1 MIYRVSAH
9 FKELFKMK
17 ILVIVDMQND
27 FINGALGTPEA
38 QAVVGDVAK
47 KISGFDG
54 DLICITKD
62 THRSADYLKTQEGQ
76 LLPVEHCI
84 EGTHGWRLDD
94 IIATAISHA
103 AIDAGKSVSVFQKG
117 TFGSVELGDYL
128 VELSARMKQRI
139 EEIVFVGLCTD
150 ICVISNALLVKAFLP
165 ETKITVDAACCAGDF
180 SPLANLMVHEVIQIG
195 YELLLPINLISKI
208 PSDGLCGKTDEDNLG
223 FTYAHLDAYIMYGT
237 SGIEEIDKKIT
248 SMHDHNLH
256 KLNPMPAYGTTIF

>member
-38 QAVVGDVAK
+38 QATVGNVAK

-62 THRSADYLKTQEGQ
+62 THRSGDYLKTQEGQ

-84 EGTHGWRLDD
+84 EETHGWRLDD
-94 IIATAISHA
+94 IIATAVSHA
-103 AIDAGKSVSVFQKG
+103 AIDAEKSVSVFQKG

-128 VELSARMKQRI
+128 VELSARRKQRI

-165 ETKITVDAACCAGDF
+165 ETKITVDAACCAGVTPT
-180 SPLANLMVHEVIQIG
+180 SHKNALAAMKACQINVENWEV
-195 YELLLPINLISKI
+195 
-208 PSDGLCGKTDEDNLG
+208 
-223 FTYAHLDAYIMYGT
+223 
-237 SGIEEIDKKIT
+237 
-248 SMHDHNLH
+248 
-256 KLNPMPAYGTTIF
+256 

>member
-38 QAVVGDVAK
+38 QAAVGNVAK

-94 IIATAISHA
+94 IIATAVSHA
-103 AIDAGKSVSVFQKG
+103 AIDAEKSVSVFQKG

-128 VELSARMKQRI
+128 VELSARRKQRI

-165 ETKITVDAACCAGDF
+165 ETKITVDAACCAGVTPA
-180 SPLANLMVHEVIQIG
+180 SHKNALAAMKACQINVENWEV
-195 YELLLPINLISKI
+195 
-208 PSDGLCGKTDEDNLG
+208 
-223 FTYAHLDAYIMYGT
+223 
-237 SGIEEIDKKIT
+237 
-248 SMHDHNLH
+248 
-256 KLNPMPAYGTTIF
+256 